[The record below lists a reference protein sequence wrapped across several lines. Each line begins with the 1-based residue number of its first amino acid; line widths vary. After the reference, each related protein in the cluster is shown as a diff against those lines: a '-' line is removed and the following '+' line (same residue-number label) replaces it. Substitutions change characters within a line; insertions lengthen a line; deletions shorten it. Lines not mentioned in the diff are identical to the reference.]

1 MGCARIII
9 ILRQQQNYSKQKLYI
24 LKRMRNYRK
33 DGLFTVKLL
42 EEIRKQFVY
51 VDWDPYSGKRIFF
64 EAASGSCRPKRV
76 IEIMGMETAL
86 PDQQGRKN
94 PGSDHAVEI
103 TAKGIEDLMTFF
115 GAESGQIVPGWSSSH
130 VIYRIVDAVLS
141 AIPGTNIVTTGLDHA
156 SVRSA
161 VTQFAEKYNKEERI
175 AKPNIETGSVE
186 TSNILS
192 KIDKNTC
199 FLIVTH
205 TSNVTGEIYD
215 VKNIIKAAKEIKPDL
230 FTMVD
235 GVQYSPSGL
244 IDVEDIGADAY
255 VIAPYKNYGIKGCGY
270 AHVSERI
277 ATLPHWKYIFKPEN
291 SWDLGGVEHQ
301 SYAAW
306 SAVIDYLCWLG
317 SYFTDSMDRR
327 ELVVNAMK
335 RIKAHQEGLLSIL
348 LEGNNNTPGFDKM
361 DHVTVYGMGKDL
373 TRQSLL
379 VSFNIDGY
387 ESAEACEFYKDNQLR
402 LHAPGHDP
410 FFADMLKQLG
420 ISSVVRLS
428 GSHYNTPQEVE
439 TFLKATALMKN

>member
-1 MGCARIII
+1 MKR
-9 ILRQQQNYSKQKLYI
+9 NYNTEGLFSKQ
-24 LKRMRNYRK
+24 
-33 DGLFTVKLL
+33 LL
-42 EEIRKQFVY
+42 NEIREQFVY

-64 EAASGSCRPKRV
+64 EAASGACRPKRV
-76 IEIMGMETAL
+76 VEAMGMETAL

-94 PGSDHAVEI
+94 PGSGHAMEI
-103 TAKGIEDLMTFF
+103 TAKGIEDLMIFF
-115 GAESGQIVPGWSSSH
+115 GARSGQTVPGWSSSH
-130 VIYRIVDAVLS
+130 VVYRITDSVLS
-141 AIPGTNIVTTGLDHA
+141 SIPGTNVVTTGLDHA

-175 AKPNIETGSVE
+175 ARPNIETGSVE
-186 TSNILS
+186 TSTILE
-192 KIDKNTC
+192 KIDKDTC

-215 VKNIIKAAKEIKPDL
+215 VKNIIRAAKEIKPDL

-235 GVQYSPSGL
+235 GVQYSPTGL
-244 IDVEDIGADAY
+244 VDVEDIGADAY

-270 AHVSERI
+270 AHVSDRI

-306 SAVIDYLCWLG
+306 SAVVDYLCWLG
-317 SYFTDSMDRR
+317 GNFTNSMDRR
-327 ELVVNAMK
+327 ELVVYAMN

-348 LEGNNNTPGFDKM
+348 LEGTNDTPGFDSM
-361 DHVTVYGMGKDL
+361 DHVTVYGMGKDIS
-373 TRQSLL
+373 RQSLL

-387 ESAEACEFYKDNQLR
+387 ESVDACSFYKDNQLR

-420 ISSVVRLS
+420 ISSIVRLS
-428 GSHYNTPQEVE
+428 GAHYNTPEEVE
-439 TFLKATALMKN
+439 TFLKATALMRKE